1 VALAAPC
8 GREPHH
14 ELTRSGEEVAN
25 GEADSS
31 FMARRAGLVVVALAA
46 LAAASAA
53 FAGDPREPQHRFNA
67 VDQAWAHRIIVSHGD
82 LGPGD
87 WRVEQLD
94 DQGGDADAPSYCKN
108 PDLSDLVLT
117 GQAKNPDFSRE
128 DSFEDSD
135 GEVWATE
142 HDAIES
148 WKRVKGYPFARCFRV
163 AMEQQFAKGSGIKFS
178 ILSSG
183 PLAIGKLAPRQFT
196 YGLKFRMI
204 VGARKIDGRI
214 DIYFFSRGRADGS
227 VMVASLSQPARP
239 IPLSLERRLATLV
252 AGRLKR

>member
-1 VALAAPC
+1 M
-8 GREPHH
+8 GR
-14 ELTRSGEEVAN
+14 RFA
-25 GEADSS
+25 
-31 FMARRAGLVVVALAA
+31 LVVFALAA

-53 FAGDPREPQHRFNA
+53 FAGDPREPQHRFNG
-67 VDQAWAHRIIVSHGD
+67 VDKAWAHRIIVSRAD

-87 WRVEQLD
+87 WRVAQLD
-94 DQGGDADAPSYCKN
+94 DQGDAGAPSYCKN
-108 PDLSDLVLT
+108 PNLSDLVLT

-128 DSFEDSD
+128 SSFEDSD

-148 WKRVKGYPFARCFRV
+148 WKRVKAYPFSRCFRF
-163 AMEQQFAKGSGIKFS
+163 AMEQQFAKGSGISFS
-178 ILSSG
+178 VLSSG

-227 VMVASLSQPARP
+227 VMVASLGRPARP
-239 IPLSLERRLATLV
+239 IPLSLERKLAALV

>member
-1 VALAAPC
+1 VALAASRR
-8 GREPHH
+8 GEPRH
-14 ELTRSGEEVAN
+14 ELTRSGEKAAD

-31 FMARRAGLVVVALAA
+31 SMARRAGLIVVALAA

-53 FAGDPREPQHRFNA
+53 FASDPREPQHHFNA
-67 VDQAWAHRIIVSHGD
+67 VDQAWAHRIILSHAD

-94 DQGGDADAPSYCKN
+94 DQGDADAPSYCKN
-108 PDLSDLVLT
+108 PNLSDLVLT
-117 GQAKNPDFSRE
+117 GQAKNPDFSRD

-204 VGARKIDGRI
+204 VGTRKIDGRI

>member
-1 VALAAPC
+1 M
-8 GREPHH
+8 GR
-14 ELTRSGEEVAN
+14 RFA
-25 GEADSS
+25 
-31 FMARRAGLVVVALAA
+31 LVVFALAA

-53 FAGDPREPQHRFNA
+53 FAGDPREPQHRFNG
-67 VDQAWAHRIIVSHGD
+67 VDQAWAHRIIVSRAD

-87 WRVEQLD
+87 WRVAQLD
-94 DQGGDADAPSYCKN
+94 DQGDAGAPSYCKN
-108 PDLSDLVLT
+108 PNLSDLVLT

-128 DSFEDSD
+128 SSFEDSD

-148 WKRVKGYPFARCFRV
+148 WKRVKAYPFSRCFRF
-163 AMEQQFAKGSGIKFS
+163 AMEQQFAKGSGISFS
-178 ILSSG
+178 VLSSG

-252 AGRLKR
+252 AGRMKR